1 MAKPDNRE
9 DNAIH
14 LGKAIKNTKE
24 NIAEAEEYL
33 DEHADEIG
41 AEEVEAITDKN
52 ARRRNS
58 VKRFKQEIKDE
69 T

>member
-1 MAKPDNRE
+1 MAKPDNRA
-9 DNAIH
+9 DNAVH
-14 LGKAIKNTKE
+14 LGKAIQNTKE
-24 NIAEAEEYL
+24 NIAEAEQYL

-41 AEEVEAITDKN
+41 AEEAESISDKN

-58 VKRFKQEIKDE
+58 VKRFKQELKDE